1 LCLGSPETNPA
12 PSGRLGDG
20 LATESSQ
27 QFHNYTSQTGGMRES
42 FHLGTIGRT
51 RVGLNWSVVFI
62 VVLIAFALATSE
74 FRDVAPG
81 FGAGVYWLAA
91 IVTAVLY
98 LASILGHELS
108 HALVARRRGVVV
120 EGIVLWAL
128 GGVAKLH
135 GDAPD
140 ARSEFRIAIA
150 GPAASLAFAGTFG
163 LMAFALSALGASAI
177 IVTAFA
183 WLAAMNALLAVF
195 NLLPAY
201 PLDGGRVLR
210 AGLWRYW
217 GDRLRATDAAAQV
230 GGFLGTALMVV
241 GIFAFLFIP
250 AFPLNGIWLAL
261 IGLFVR
267 GASRQERRAVSV
279 KVALEGLQVGDAMHR
294 VVVVAPAYATL
305 DDLVERY
312 MRPGRLECCAL
323 VDFNGAVAGLVNSD
337 QLGKVPPQQWRS
349 TRASEV
355 AWPMVSLAQ
364 VGPGDALT
372 ALLDQLPSVPS
383 HSALVFEQGRLVGT
397 LTPRDIE
404 RALRL
409 PATSRDRSPDPFV
422 PASGR

>member
-1 LCLGSPETNPA
+1 MKEN
-12 PSGRLGDG
+12 
-20 LATESSQ
+20 
-27 QFHNYTSQTGGMRES
+27 

-74 FRDVAPG
+74 LRDVAPG
-81 FGAGVYWLAA
+81 FGAGVYWVAA

-98 LASILGHELS
+98 MASILGHELS

-120 EGIVLWAL
+120 DGIVLWAL

-163 LMAFALSALGASAI
+163 LLAFALSALGASAI
-177 IVTAFA
+177 IVTAFV
-183 WLAAMNALLAVF
+183 WLAEVNVLLSVF

-217 GDRLRATDAAAQV
+217 GDRLRATDAAAAV
-230 GGFLGTALMVV
+230 GGFLGTALMVL

-250 AFPLNGIWLAL
+250 AFPLNGIWLAI
-261 IGLFVR
+261 IGLFVL
-267 GASRQERRAVSV
+267 GASRQERSAVRV
-279 KVALEGLQVGDAMHR
+279 KVALDGLNVGDVMHP
-294 VVVVAPAYATL
+294 VVVVAPSYATL
-305 DDLVERY
+305 EDLVERY

-337 QLGKVPPQQWRS
+337 QLEKVPPQHWRF

-355 AWPMVSLAQ
+355 AWPMASLAQ
-364 VGPGDALT
+364 VAPRDALT
-372 ALLDQLPSVPS
+372 VLLDQLPSVPS
-383 HSALVFEQGRLVGT
+383 HSALIFEQGRLVGT
-397 LTPRDIE
+397 LTPRDVE
-404 RALRL
+404 RALRS
-409 PATSRDRSPDPFV
+409 PAVFRDRSEEPFV
-422 PASGR
+422 PAPGR

>member
-1 LCLGSPETNPA
+1 
-12 PSGRLGDG
+12 
-20 LATESSQ
+20 
-27 QFHNYTSQTGGMRES
+27 MREN

-74 FRDVAPG
+74 FRDAAPG
-81 FGAGVYWLAA
+81 FAAGVYWVAA

-108 HALVARRRGVVV
+108 HAVVARKRGVVV
-120 EGIVLWAL
+120 DGIVLWAL
-128 GGVAKLH
+128 GGVAKLG

-140 ARSEFRIAIA
+140 ARSEFGIAIA
-150 GPAASLAFAGTFG
+150 GPAASVAFAATFG
-163 LMAFALSALGASAI
+163 LLAFGLSALGASAI
-177 IVTAFA
+177 IVTVFL
-183 WLAAMNALLAVF
+183 WLAEMNALLSVF

-217 GDRLRATDAAAQV
+217 GDRLRATDAAAAV
-230 GGFLGTALMVV
+230 GGFLGTALMAL

-267 GASRQERRAVSV
+267 GASRQERRAVQV
-279 KVALEGLQVGDAMHR
+279 KVALDGLHVGDAMHR

-305 DDLVERY
+305 EDLVERY

-323 VDFNGAVAGLVNSD
+323 VDFSGAIAGLVNSD
-337 QLGKVPPQQWRS
+337 QLGKVPPQHWRS

-355 AWPMVSLAQ
+355 AWPMASLAQ

-383 HSALVFEQGRLVGT
+383 HSALVFSEGRLVGT
-397 LTPRDIE
+397 LTPRDIDQ
-404 RALRL
+404 ALRS
-409 PATSRDRSPDPFV
+409 PAVFRDRSSDPFV
-422 PASGR
+422 GASGR